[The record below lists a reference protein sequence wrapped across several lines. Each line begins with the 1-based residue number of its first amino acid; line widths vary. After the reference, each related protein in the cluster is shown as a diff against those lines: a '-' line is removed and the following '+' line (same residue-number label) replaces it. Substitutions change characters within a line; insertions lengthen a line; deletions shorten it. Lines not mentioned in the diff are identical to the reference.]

1 MMDSAQEVQ
10 SAVLKSRTLKNERK
24 QNLDIDRK
32 KIKSMDTKI
41 ARGDKV
47 VQTPATD
54 SLNLRTHKTSLNQD
68 LKN

>member
-1 MMDSAQEVQ
+1 MIDSAQEVQ

-47 VQTPATD
+47 V
-54 SLNLRTHKTSLNQD
+54 
-68 LKN
+68 